1 MNKKRENLSDLEQR
15 LERARRME
23 LARKKWSLVTSEIPS
38 RFRENDTSRFPP
50 VWKCI
55 KDWKPDA
62 EGIGI
67 LLVGDSGR
75 GKTRML
81 CEIMIRLQD
90 HTPTRFAFISSAG
103 FAGLVRRQ
111 FDFTDGSARNRIDYL
126 HRVPVLIFDDLGKQN
141 NSPTVEEEIFHLI
154 DTRTSEMRST
164 LITSN
169 FRSRKEMESSMTSD
183 RGKAIARRILEFS
196 YSKKA
201 E

>member
-1 MNKKRENLSDLEQR
+1 MNKKGENLSVLEQR
-15 LERARRME
+15 LERAHKLE

-38 RFRENDTSRFPP
+38 RFQENDTSLFPE
-50 VWKCI
+50 VWNCI
-55 KDWKPDA
+55 KEWKPRP

-67 LLVGDSGR
+67 LLVGDSGKC
-75 GKTRML
+75 KTRML
-81 CEIMIRLQD
+81 CEIMMRLQD
-90 HTPTRFAFISSAG
+90 HTPTKFAFTSSAG

-111 FDFTDGSARNRIDYL
+111 FDFTDPGARTRIDYL
-126 HRVPVLIFDDLGKQN
+126 RRVPVLIFDDLGKQN

-164 LITSN
+164 LITAN
-169 FRSRKEMESSMTSD
+169 FNSRKEMETSMASD

-196 YSKKA
+196 YAKKA